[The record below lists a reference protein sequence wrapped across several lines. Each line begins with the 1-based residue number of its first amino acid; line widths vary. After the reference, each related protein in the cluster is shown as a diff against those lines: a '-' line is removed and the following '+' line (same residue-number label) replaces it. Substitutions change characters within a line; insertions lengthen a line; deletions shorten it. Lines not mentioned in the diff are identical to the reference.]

1 MLLDKPFVDRI
12 CKDQIKRFKSAKI
25 DDFELPMPQYYWLQ
39 GDPDLSKEKK
49 LIYEF
54 DIASNFFLDAKDIE
68 EQKLKIKKLIYRCL
82 QVETQLNFV
91 LLYPNPDDFKDIRF
105 KTYEKLN
112 DQNLKNFLKYLSKED
127 PILSKEGLSDEI
139 NFENA
144 AVIIQVFSIHVF
156 LNFILQDCIRNIG
169 EGTIYETY
177 TSLGKEMVKEVEN
190 FIPKLNSDGSL
201 NLKEFST
208 GDKLKTIFNMARDN
222 KFIGK

>member
-12 CKDQIKRFKSAKI
+12 CKDQIKRFKSAQI
-25 DDFELPMPQYYWLQ
+25 DDFELPIPQYYWLQ
-39 GDPDLSKEKK
+39 GDPDLLKEKK
-49 LIYEF
+49 LIHEF
-54 DIASNFFLDAKDIE
+54 DIASNFFLDVKDIE
-68 EQKLKIKKLIYRCL
+68 EQKIKIKKLIYRCL
-82 QVETQLNFV
+82 QVESQLNFV
-91 LLYPNPDDFKDIRF
+91 LLYPNPDDFKDLRF

-112 DQNLKNFLKYLSKED
+112 DQNLKNFLKYLSKKD

-156 LNFILQDCIRNIG
+156 LNFILQDCIINIG

-177 TSLGKEMVKEVEN
+177 ISLGKEMVKEVEN

-201 NLKEFST
+201 NSKEFST
-208 GDKLKTIFNMARDN
+208 GDKLKTIFNMAREN

>member
-1 MLLDKPFVDRI
+1 VLLDKSFVDRI
-12 CKDQIKRFKSAKI
+12 CKDQIKRFKSAQI
-25 DDFELPMPQYYWLQ
+25 DDFELPIPEYHWFQ
-39 GDPDLSKEKK
+39 GDPDLSKEKELLK
-49 LIYEF
+49 TFER
-54 DIASNFFLDAKDIE
+54 ASDFFLNSKDIE

-82 QVETQLNFV
+82 QVESQLIFV
-91 LLYPNPDDFKDIRF
+91 LLYPNPDDFKDLRF

-127 PILSKEGLSDEI
+127 PVLSKEGLSDEI

-144 AVIIQVFSIHVF
+144 AVIIQVYSIHVF

-177 TSLGKEMVKEVEN
+177 TSLGKEIYKEVMN

-208 GDKLKTIFNMARDN
+208 GDKLKTIFNMAREN

>member
-208 GDKLKTIFNMARDN
+208 GDKLKTIFNMAREN